1 MIRWLVQSLLLL
13 VEDANSILQLCK
25 PHALP
30 VDVLPPSFGVLSD
43 FLSSHD
49 GLLFLPQP
57 LYFLLDPDQLTLIN
71 FGFFFF
77 FFNSSSIWLNLA
89 SPWLTCD
96 GGGSGLVLRCWSFLG
111 GGHGQSKVSL
121 VTSVMV
127 GRI

>member
-1 MIRWLVQSLLLL
+1 MIRRLVQSLLLL

-57 LYFLLDPDQLTLIN
+57 LYFLLDPDQLTLIS

-77 FFNSSSIWLNLA
+77 LDFN
-89 SPWLTCD
+89 
-96 GGGSGLVLRCWSFLG
+96 LVELGFTLVDLRRWWKRVGVEVLVVSRWWTWSVKG
-111 GGHGQSKVSL
+111 
-121 VTSVMV
+121 
-127 GRI
+127 